1 MQTGGPDAAVP
12 SLDGGHM
19 TTLYRTPVALF
30 ALAVGF
36 FITAPASA
44 QVKIA
49 YIDPLSGSMAPIGE
63 HGVKHF
69 QYMIEKI
76 NAKGGVNGQKLEL
89 VTYDNKL
96 SPQET
101 VIAAQKAIDA
111 GARILTQGNGSG
123 NAAALIDFVSKH
135 NDRNPG
141 KEVVFL
147 NYAAVDPAFTND
159 KCSYWHFRWDAH
171 SDIKMQA
178 LTTYMKGKPNIKKV
192 YLINQDYSFGHA
204 VRKAANQMLKAKRPD
219 IQIVGDELHPL
230 AKITDFSPYV
240 AKIKASGADTV
251 ITGNW
256 GSDIALLLK
265 AAADANLQVDWY
277 TYYAGGAGGP
287 TAVKQTGLKDR
298 VHQITEGHANI
309 NTPESSAW
317 EQEFRKKSGGQSW
330 WYPRVRNEMEMLAR
344 AMNEAKSND
353 PKKFAEK
360 LRGMRHKTMFG
371 AEGFM
376 REQDHQFFQDMYISV
391 MTPRTGDMKFD
402 EEGTGWGWKTTAKV
416 PVPDTEVATTCK
428 MTKPS

>member
-1 MQTGGPDAAVP
+1 MPTRIGTGMAV
-12 SLDGGHM
+12 
-19 TTLYRTPVALF
+19 A

-36 FITAPASA
+36 MAAPAMA

-49 YIDPLSGSMAPIGE
+49 YIDPLSGAMAPIGE

-69 QYMIEKI
+69 QYMIDRI
-76 NAKGGVNGQKLEL
+76 NAAGGVNGQKMEL
-89 VTYDNKL
+89 ITYDNKL

-123 NAAALIDFVSKH
+123 AAAAMIDFVNKH

-141 KEVVFL
+141 KEVVYL
-147 NYAAVDPAFTND
+147 NYAAVDPSFTND

-171 SDIKMQA
+171 ADIKMA
-178 LTTYMKGKPNIKKV
+178 AITGYMKNNQKIKKV
-192 YLINQDYSFGHA
+192 YLINQDYSFGQA
-204 VRKAANQMLKAKRPD
+204 VRKSANEMLKAKRPD

-230 AKITDFSPYV
+230 AKITDFAPYV
-240 AKIKASGADTV
+240 AKIKASSADSV

-256 GSDIALLLK
+256 GSDISLLLK

-287 TAVKQTGLKDR
+287 TAIKQTGLKDR
-298 VHQITEGHANI
+298 VFQITEGIANI
-309 NTPESSAW
+309 NTKENHAW
-317 EQEFRKKSGGQSW
+317 EEDFRKKHQNHGW

-353 PKKFAEK
+353 PKVFAEK
-360 LRGMRHKTMFG
+360 LRGMKYKNIYGKDTYMR
-371 AEGFM
+371 AE
-376 REQDHQFFQDMYISV
+376 DHQFFQDMYISAL
-391 MTPRTGDMKFD
+391 TPMTGDMKFD
-402 EEGTGWGWKTTAKV
+402 EENTGWGWKLTATV
-416 PVPDTEVATTCK
+416 PLADTDVPTTCK
-428 MTKPS
+428 MAKPS

>member
-1 MQTGGPDAAVP
+1 MASHFRGVVAALSVV
-12 SLDGGHM
+12 LCLGM
-19 TTLYRTPVALF
+19 
-30 ALAVGF
+30 
-36 FITAPASA
+36 PAWA

-49 YIDPLSGSMAPIGE
+49 YIDPLTGAMAPVGE

-69 QYMIEKI
+69 QHMIEKI
-76 NAKGGVNGQKLEL
+76 NAKGGVNGKKLEL
-89 VTYDNKL
+89 LTFDNKL

-111 GARILTQGNGSG
+111 GARILTQGNGSS
-123 NAAALIDFVSKH
+123 NAAALIDFVNKH

-178 LTTYMKGKPNIKKV
+178 LTTYMKGKQNIKKV

-204 VRKAANQMLKAKRPD
+204 VRKAAREMLKAKRAD
-219 IQIVGDELHPL
+219 IQIVGDEVHPL
-230 AKITDFSPYV
+230 AKITDFAPYI
-240 AKIKASGADTV
+240 AKIKASGADSV

-265 AAADANLQVDWY
+265 AAADANLKVDWY

-287 TAVKQTGLKDR
+287 TAVKQTGLRDR
-298 VHQITEGHANI
+298 VHQITEGHANVEGAAI
-309 NTPESSAW
+309 QTW
-317 EQEFRKKSGGQSW
+317 EKEFRQKSGGQGW

-353 PKKFAEK
+353 PKAFVPK
-360 LRGMRHKTMFG
+360 LRGMRHKQLDG
-371 AEGFM
+371 SEGFM
-376 REQDHQFFQDMYISV
+376 RADDHQYFQDVYISV
-391 MTPRTGDMKFD
+391 MTPVAGDMKFD
-402 EEGTGWGWKTTAKV
+402 EEGTGWGWKTTAKI
-416 PVPDTEVATTCK
+416 PMRQTELPTTCK
-428 MTKPS
+428 MSTPS

>member
-1 MQTGGPDAAVP
+1 M
-12 SLDGGHM
+12 
-19 TTLYRTPVALF
+19 RTNHRIPVAVA
-30 ALAVGF
+30 ALAVGLCL
-36 FITAPASA
+36 APPASA

-49 YIDPLSGSMAPIGE
+49 YIDPLSGAMAPIGE

-69 QYMIEKI
+69 QYMIDKI

-89 VTYDNKL
+89 LTYDNKL
-96 SPQET
+96 SPQES

-111 GARILTQGNGSG
+111 GARILTQGNGSSV
-123 NAAALIDFVSKH
+123 AAALIDFVNKH

-141 KEVVFL
+141 KEVVYL
-147 NYAAVDPAFTND
+147 NYAAVDPAFTNE

-178 LTTYMKGKPNIKKV
+178 LTNYVKSKPNIKKV
-192 YLINQDYSFGHA
+192 YLINQDYSFGQA
-204 VRKAANQMLKAKRPD
+204 VRKAAQQMLKAKRPD

-298 VHQITEGHANI
+298 VYQITEGHANI
-309 NTPESSAW
+309 NTPENYAW
-317 EQEFRKKSGGQSW
+317 EQDFRKKSGGQGW
-330 WYPRVRNEMEMLAR
+330 WYPRVRNLMDMLAR

-353 PKKFAEK
+353 PKAFAEK
-360 LRGMRHKTMFG
+360 LQGMRYKTIYG
-371 AEGFM
+371 PEAFM
-376 REQDHQFFQDMYISV
+376 RAQDHQFFQDLYISV
-391 MTPRTGDMKFD
+391 MTPVTGEMKFD
-402 EEGTGWGWKTTAKV
+402 EENTGWGWKTTAKI
-416 PVPDTEVATTCK
+416 PLSETEVGTTCK
-428 MTKPS
+428 MVKPS

>member
-1 MQTGGPDAAVP
+1 MEETMPTRRYGTGLAV
-12 SLDGGHM
+12 
-19 TTLYRTPVALF
+19 A
-30 ALAVGF
+30 ALAAGLGLA
-36 FITAPASA
+36 APAWS

-49 YIDPLSGSMAPIGE
+49 FIDPLSGAMAPIGE

-69 QYMIEKI
+69 QYMIDKI
-76 NAKGGVNGQKLEL
+76 NAKGGVNGQKMEL
-89 VTYDNKL
+89 ITFDNKL

-111 GARILTQGNGSG
+111 GARILTLGNGSG
-123 NAAALIDFVSKH
+123 AAAAMIDFVNKH

-141 KEVVFL
+141 KEVVYL

-178 LTTYMKGKPNIKKV
+178 LTTYMKGKPSIKKV

-204 VRKAANQMLKAKRPD
+204 VRKAANEMLKAKRSD
-219 IQIVGDELHPL
+219 VQIVGDELHPL
-230 AKITDFSPYV
+230 AKITDFAPYV
-240 AKIKASGADTV
+240 AKIKASGADSV

-287 TAVKQTGLKDR
+287 TAIKQTGLKDR
-298 VHQITEGHANI
+298 VFQITEGLANI
-309 NTPESSAW
+309 NTPENYAW
-317 EQEFRKKSGGQSW
+317 EEDFRKKSAGQGW

-353 PKKFAEK
+353 PKVFAEK
-360 LRGMRHKTMFG
+360 LRGMKYKNIYGKDTYMR
-371 AEGFM
+371 AE
-376 REQDHQFFQDMYISV
+376 DHQFFQDIYISAL
-391 MTPRTGDMKFD
+391 TPLSGDMKFD
-402 EEGTGWGWKTTAKV
+402 EEKSGWGWKLFATV
-416 PVPDTEVATTCK
+416 PMANTDVPTTCK
-428 MTKPS
+428 MAKPS